1 MLLFLVRLA
10 TSPTLV
16 LDDAGTNNDD
26 QDGNSNNDNAILIE
40 DMIYHFQCSFL
51 INTVDPSP
59 NIRWD
64 LYDDSGNLLHTET
77 DNGQDNNCQALA
89 YSQTYELTANLV
101 TFAGLQCGFLVCTA
115 FTADVPL
122 VANSQDPF
130 ADTNQFKD
138 RIDFQIWSKYL
149 SCTEGFLVWGMVCT
163 E

>member
-1 MLLFLVRLA
+1 MRLA

-16 LDDAGTNNDD
+16 LNDAGANNDD
-26 QDGNSNNDNAILIE
+26 QDSNPNNEHAILIE
-40 DMIYHFQCSFL
+40 GMAYQFQCSFL

-77 DNGQDNNCQALA
+77 DNGQDNNCGAPAYNQA
-89 YSQTYELTANLV
+89 YELTADRV

-115 FTADVPL
+115 YTTDVPL
-122 VANSQDPF
+122 VANTQNPYVN
-130 ADTNQFKD
+130 TNQFKD

-149 SCTEGFLVWGMVCT
+149 SCLYVFEGFLVGGMVCT